1 MNKKNWLIVGLSLAM
16 AASIGVGISACGEK
30 EPDTPEHTHEY
41 TKWQYD
47 ADQHWKVCPAD
58 DAMDPAGKSAHDFKD
73 GKCECGATEG
83 SGPVTLA
90 ELDTRE
96 FYVVGGGIGDLA
108 TGTWTGPNASFKFT
122 KATEPDANGYTVYT
136 YQMKLYSADEFKF
149 IEQNTISQKTDAE
162 GNTTTEWDAATTFM
176 LADLDVTAVPD
187 AFKGDD
193 NIVVNTG
200 ADGVYRFTLL
210 TKKGG
215 SAKENKVKVELVE
228 PVEALDVTEQY
239 EMYLVGTIAS
249 KPGTK
254 WPSLMPALSDA
265 PKYCYK
271 LELQEDGR
279 TFSIEVKLATKDEF
293 KVWNYKTLNASAGY
307 YPTGEGGNLTVKEDG
322 WYVVS
327 WKVGEAMPTIT
338 PHEHRYTEWG
348 YDADGHWKQCP
359 IDQAID
365 EETRG
370 EHTFT
375 EGVCECGAP
384 EPAECTHNGGIE
396 YQYTAAPEF
405 VAEGGEL
412 DAVCALCKAPLKV
425 QYDKG
430 AEAATSATSA
440 TILENSG
447 KTYLRVSNG
456 ASLMYYVAVKVTKA
470 GAYSLTLNTVFQG
483 EGEKTIVKR
492 ITVSTTL
499 TSATLPSKGCIF
511 KGDEFIIPDSTTLP
525 LASKFVT
532 RFLFNGEQFDLG
544 ARPRPCNDICL
555 TFTVEQTDLSDGEF
569 YVMVG
574 YNAPDGTPSSP
585 ARGYLVTL
593 DIQDPAAS
601 SILAPAEVAML
612 PEKKD

>member
-1 MNKKNWLIVGLSLAM
+1 M
-16 AASIGVGISACGEK
+16 
-30 EPDTPEHTHEY
+30 TP
-41 TKWQYD
+41 
-47 ADQHWKVCPAD
+47 
-58 DAMDPAGKSAHDFKD
+58 
-73 GKCECGATEG
+73 
-83 SGPVTLA
+83 A

-96 FYVVGGGIGDLA
+96 FYVVGGGMGDLA

-176 LADLDVTAVPD
+176 LADLDVTAVPE

-200 ADGVYRFTLL
+200 ADGVYKFTLL

-215 SAKENKVKVELVE
+215 LAKENKVKVELVE
-228 PVEALDVTEQY
+228 PVEALDINEQY

-249 KPGTK
+249 KMGTK
-254 WPSLMPALSDA
+254 WPSQFTGGLSDV

-279 TFSIEVKLATKDEF
+279 TFSVEAKLATKDEF
-293 KVWNYKTLNASAGY
+293 KVWNYKTGNASAGY
-307 YPTGEGGNLTVKEDG
+307 YPTGEGGNLTVDEDG

-327 WKVGEAMPTIT
+327 WKVGDARPTIT

-359 IDQAID
+359 VDQAID

-430 AEAATSATSA
+430 AEAATSETSA

-456 ASLMYYVAVKVTKA
+456 SGLYQCVAVKVTKA

-483 EGEKTIVKR
+483 EGVYTVVQQ

-499 TSATLPSKGCIF
+499 TSSTLASKGCIF
-511 KGDEFIIPDSTTLP
+511 RDVKEGFVSKTSTA
-525 LASKFVT
+525 LAEPFKT
-532 RFLFNGEQFDLG
+532 RILFNGAQYVPSPDN
-544 ARPRPCNDICL
+544 PKNDICL
-555 TFTVEQTDLSDGEF
+555 TFTVEQSDLSDGEF

-574 YNAPDGTPSSP
+574 YNAGGTTAKSPS
-585 ARGYLVTL
+585 RGYLVTL
-593 DIQDPAAS
+593 DIQDAAAS
-601 SILAPAEVAML
+601 SIVAPAEVALL